1 MIKKQNNYK
10 KTIQLLRS
18 HFSDRFQKAIE
29 LFQSKI
35 LSVEDINFFC
45 DNEPTISYVIE
56 NLKKKTSEE
65 LKKEANK
72 AILKRDSALI
82 DISLKNVENEKAILS
97 DEFARLMISEP
108 VTANDV
114 LQKQVDLN
122 NLQDRIKACDIIYS
136 DLENCKNKNF
146 KANRGRP
153 LKKENK
159 DLIELATAYKD
170 NKANT
175 NKLDEDIISLLYQLS
190 EDEKR
195 YIIIYINKM
204 IETRNNICK
213 E

>member
-10 KTIQLLRS
+10 KTIQQLRS

-35 LSVEDINFFC
+35 LSVEDIDFFC

-65 LKKEANK
+65 LKKEANR
-72 AILKRDSALI
+72 AILKRDSTLI

-146 KANRGRP
+146 KVNRGRP

-159 DLIELATAYKD
+159 DLIELAKAYKD

-175 NKLDEDIISLLYQLS
+175 NKLDEDIINLLCQLS

-195 YIIIYINKM
+195 YIITYINNM
-204 IETRNNICK
+204 IETRNNICI